1 MRVVDPLPL
10 PHSPGPAL
18 AAAAAAEE
26 PGAVPAAGLHSAY
39 HCAAKVQRPAA
50 AVAVS
55 DRLQRLDGRGR
66 IPLAEEFRSLL
77 LLLPPQLPQGAVQLQ
92 ELAEPTLLQDVAS
105 HLGNPAKQMPAA
117 ARWSKQAEAH
127 H

>member
-1 MRVVDPLPL
+1 
-10 PHSPGPAL
+10 
-18 AAAAAAEE
+18 
-26 PGAVPAAGLHSAY
+26 
-39 HCAAKVQRPAA
+39 
-50 AVAVS
+50 
-55 DRLQRLDGRGR
+55 
-66 IPLAEEFRSLL
+66 LAEEFRSLL
-77 LLLPPQLPQGAVQLQ
+77 LLLLPPRPPQLPQGAVQLQ